1 MPPMPHALSTL
12 KGAQNQCQDLT
23 FDVARKPYKINM
35 DCYETRARDGGK
47 KKRDRKK
54 TMPTSVT
61 EWELK
66 EENGRSQREQKP
78 WQSWEECRIH
88 PDLRICVPQ

>member
-47 KKRDRKK
+47 KKEIERRQCQLQSRNGSLKK
-54 TMPTSVT
+54 KMEEVKENKSHGKAGKSV
-61 EWELK
+61 EFIL
-66 EENGRSQREQKP
+66 
-78 WQSWEECRIH
+78 I
-88 PDLRICVPQ
+88 

>member
-1 MPPMPHALSTL
+1 M
-12 KGAQNQCQDLT
+12 
-23 FDVARKPYKINM
+23 VA
-35 DCYETRARDGGK
+35 

-78 WQSWEECRIH
+78 WQSWEESRIH
-88 PDLRICVPQ
+88 PDLKICVPQCVKRILNEKASEEYKSILQRSQIHFHEEILY

>member
-1 MPPMPHALSTL
+1 M

-35 DCYETRARDGGK
+35 DCYDERDGGK
-47 KKRDRKK
+47 KKRLKKK

-61 EWELK
+61 EWGLK
-66 EENGRSQREQKP
+66 KKMGEVKENKR
-78 WQSWEECRIH
+78 
-88 PDLRICVPQ
+88 LRAKLRCSAPGL